1 MVFIVDL
8 DLVCSFCLDRVLPMW
23 AVSTLKRDDFAYQE
37 VINRDRVKFSKM
49 AEFLASEKCVTVK
62 KVETIVYVF

>member
-1 MVFIVDL
+1 
-8 DLVCSFCLDRVLPMW
+8 MW

-62 KVETIVYVF
+62 KVETKVYVF